1 MICWSLQFNF
11 ICKPLYS
18 VQEYS
23 YIELYTLEYHYP
35 DFALLFHLFKR
46 TLLTL
51 HFAFSGPGPCAECFE
66 GGPILVCIVAFPK
79 EFLFKFYCS
88 FDNSL
93 MSQKSLCSYNF
104 V

>member
-1 MICWSLQFNF
+1 MWWFYLLIIAIQFHLQAT
-11 ICKPLYS
+11 

-51 HFAFSGPGPCAECFE
+51 LLPFLALAPVQNA
-66 GGPILVCIVAFPK
+66 LK
-79 EFLFKFYCS
+79 EVPF
-88 FDNSL
+88 
-93 MSQKSLCSYNF
+93 
-104 V
+104 